1 MIILESLIS
10 VNIRMSD
17 NHFKL
22 IEELCDNFDIR
33 DKIIQHIDFEKWEE
47 EIDRKEKIRNK
58 IYNRRWKRRNNY
70 YDSFKYK
77 ELLR

>member
-1 MIILESLIS
+1 
-10 VNIRMSD
+10 MSD

-22 IEELCDNFDIR
+22 IEELCENFDIR

-58 IYNRRWKRRNNY
+58 VYTRRWKRRNNY